1 MQLHEATY
9 LVCMLIV
16 HVVRNVGKITFEEK
30 MKVLHLCFSLLRS
43 LDLSSF
49 RIYNCTQRPTIE
61 YTTEKLSSILY

>member
-16 HVVRNVGKITFEEK
+16 HVVRNAGQITFEDK

-43 LDLSSF
+43 VEDTLYK
-49 RIYNCTQRPTIE
+49 IYSCESKATVE
-61 YTTEKLSSILY
+61 YIAE